1 MNNSEIDNLI
11 SLLSRLPGIG
21 PRSARRMALNLLK
34 QPESL
39 MKPLA
44 ESLITTADSIRNC
57 NTCGN
62 LDTEEICSICVDER
76 RDISIIIVVEEIA
89 DLWALERAAIHKGK
103 YHVLGG
109 TLSAIDGVGPDDLG
123 INSLIQRANDPEVEE
138 IILALNATIDGQTTA
153 YFITDQLKGC
163 NVKVSRLA
171 HGVPVGGELDYMD
184 DGTLQTALQSRQPF

>member
-44 ESLITTADSIRNC
+44 KSLITTADSIRNC

-76 RDISIIIVVEEIA
+76 RDISTIIVVEEIA
-89 DLWALERAAIHKGK
+89 DLWALERAAVHKGK

-153 YFITDQLKGC
+153 YFITDQLKDC

-184 DGTLQTALQSRQPF
+184 DGTLQTAIQSRQPF

>member
-89 DLWALERAAIHKGK
+89 DLWALERAAIHKVK

-153 YFITDQLKGC
+153 YFITDQLKDC

>member
-44 ESLITTADSIRNC
+44 ESLITTANSIMNC

-76 RDISIIIVVEEIA
+76 RDISTIIVVEEIA
-89 DLWALERAAIHKGK
+89 DLWALERAAVHKGK

-153 YFITDQLKGC
+153 YFITDQLKDC

>member
-44 ESLITTADSIRNC
+44 ESLITTANSIMNC

-76 RDISIIIVVEEIA
+76 RDISTIIVVEEIA
-89 DLWALERAAIHKGK
+89 DLWALERAAVHKRK

-123 INSLIQRANDPEVEE
+123 INSLIQRANDPEVDE

-153 YFITDQLKGC
+153 YFITDQLKDC